1 MSRIYRLLRLITML
15 QSGRSRS
22 ARELAEELEVS
33 RRTVF
38 RDLNVL
44 EMAHVP
50 YYYDQATGGYRINDH
65 FFLPAVNLTLS
76 EALAVVLL
84 AGRVRTSQQLP
95 PLGEAARAAVKVESA
110 LPPAI
115 RDHVG
120 TLVEKVNFS
129 MAPVSAHEGHDE
141 TFEQLARAIVRRLS
155 CRLVYISFYEK
166 RQITTTVRPLRL
178 VFHARAWYLIAYS
191 VAHGEIRTFKLA
203 RIRKLTVTNRTF
215 NSPRDVDLAE
225 YFGDAWSMIPEGRLY
240 NVHLHFEQKVA
251 GNVAEVRW
259 HHSQRVQWNED
270 GSMEFTATVDG
281 LGEIGW
287 WVLGYGD
294 QVEVVSP
301 KRLRRWIART
311 ARATAAKYQR
321 ERV

>member
-1 MSRIYRLLRLITML
+1 MSRIHRLLRLITML
-15 QSGRSRS
+15 QSGRSYS

-50 YYYDQATGGYRINDH
+50 YYYDQETGGYRINDH

-76 EALAVVLL
+76 EALGMVLL

-95 PLGEAARAAVKVESA
+95 PLDEAARAAVKVESA
-110 LPPAI
+110 LPPVI

-129 MAPVSAHEGHDE
+129 MAPVSAHEGHHE

-203 RIRKLTVTNRTF
+203 RIRKLTVTDRTF
-215 NSPRDVDLAE
+215 NRPRDVDLAD

-240 NVHLHFEQKVA
+240 NVHLHFEPKVA

-259 HHSQRVQWNED
+259 HHSQRVEWNED

-301 KRLRRWIART
+301 KRLRRRIART
-311 ARATAAKYQR
+311 ARATAQKYQR